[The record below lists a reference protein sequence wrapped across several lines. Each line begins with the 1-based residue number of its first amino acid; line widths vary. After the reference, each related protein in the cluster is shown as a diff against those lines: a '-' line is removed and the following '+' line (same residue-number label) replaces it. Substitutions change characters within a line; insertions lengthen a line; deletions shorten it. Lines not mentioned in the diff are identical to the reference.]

1 RSLVTKVP
9 LGGGAIRRAVT
20 RVKPEQASKV
30 TMRMPTLLP
39 FGEGCTSG
47 EVIDTRTRSIRRGS
61 GHSTSEGWFVVI
73 GGDPLRVRVAASTSL
88 SVAATAVFWEGR
100 WLVDAGCC
108 AGRRGR
114 CR

>member
-1 RSLVTKVP
+1 M
-9 LGGGAIRRAVT
+9 
-20 RVKPEQASKV
+20 

-73 GGDPLRVRVAASTSL
+73 GGDPLRARVAASTSL
-88 SVAATAVFWEGR
+88 
-100 WLVDAGCC
+100 
-108 AGRRGR
+108 
-114 CR
+114 

>member
-1 RSLVTKVP
+1 MRGAASNGRPYRDSLT
-9 LGGGAIRRAVT
+9 
-20 RVKPEQASKV
+20 SKV

-88 SVAATAVFWEGR
+88 
-100 WLVDAGCC
+100 
-108 AGRRGR
+108 
-114 CR
+114 